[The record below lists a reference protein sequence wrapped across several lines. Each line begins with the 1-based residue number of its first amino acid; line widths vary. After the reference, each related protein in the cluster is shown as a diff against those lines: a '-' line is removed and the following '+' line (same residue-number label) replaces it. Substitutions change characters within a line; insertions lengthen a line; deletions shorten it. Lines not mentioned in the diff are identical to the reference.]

1 MNKQELPY
9 WLTIVPTEL
18 RSQAEAIIAAKE
30 AELTAIVPHAEY
42 GNVDAI
48 LALQG
53 EGILTEV
60 TEEQLDAIHEM
71 GQAGEIEGHARSV
84 DLQIN
89 EQLAASL

>member
-1 MNKQELPY
+1 MNTQELPY
-9 WLTIVPTEL
+9 WLTIVPKEL
-18 RSQAEAIIAAKE
+18 RSQAEAIISAKE

-48 LALQG
+48 LALQN

-71 GQAGEIEGHARSV
+71 GQAGEIDGHAKPV
-84 DLQIN
+84 NEQIN
-89 EQLAASL
+89 EQLEASL